1 MAREIVG
8 FETSS
13 LIECREECH
22 TMASTRMKFG
32 VFMAPF
38 HRPGENPTLALER
51 DLELI
56 QWLDLLG
63 FDEAYIG
70 EHHSAGW
77 ETICSPEVFMA
88 TAAERTRHI
97 RLGTGVI
104 SLPYHHPY
112 MVANRMV
119 LLDHLTRGRV
129 ILGVGPG
136 ALASDA
142 LMFGI
147 PAERQREM
155 MDEALG
161 IIIHLLESTEPL
173 TYQSDWFELHEAV
186 LQLRPYQQPSIPIA
200 VASVQSPS
208 GVQLAGK
215 HGASV
220 LSLSIPR
227 ASVRQT
233 SLKELWA
240 IGEETAEKHGKA
252 LRREDWRLVVSCH
265 LAESRKEAIEDVRM
279 ASGREVT
286 EYFRDTLGHPAP
298 DVPAHQIVDY
308 MVEHNQWIIGTPEDC
323 IAGIERL
330 QEASG
335 GFGGFLVRVED
346 WVRRDKR
353 QHSYELMAR
362 YVMPHFQGTVRGIMA
377 SNQWARDRKDS
388 LHANAIAGLKQATD
402 AYFSRRR

>member
-1 MAREIVG
+1 MTVP
-8 FETSS
+8 
-13 LIECREECH
+13 H
-22 TMASTRMKFG
+22 RMKFG

-38 HRPGENPTLALER
+38 HRPGENPTLAIER
-51 DLELI
+51 DLEIL
-56 QWLDLLG
+56 QWLDVLG

-77 ETICSPEVFMA
+77 ETICSPEVFIA

-97 RLGTGVI
+97 RLGSGVI

-142 LMFGI
+142 LMLGI
-147 PAERQREM
+147 PSERQREM

-161 IIIHLLESTEPL
+161 VIVRLFESTEPL
-173 TYQSDWFELHEAV
+173 TYKSDWFQLNEAV
-186 LQLRPYQQPSIPIA
+186 LQLRPYQQPYIPIA
-200 VASVQSPS
+200 VASVQSPA
-208 GVQLAGK
+208 GVLLAGK

-233 SLKELWA
+233 SLKELWE
-240 IGEETAEKHGKA
+240 IGEQEAASHGKV
-252 LRREDWRLVVSCH
+252 LRREDWRLVVACH
-265 LAESRKEAIEDVRM
+265 LAESRKEAIEDIRLG
-279 ASGREVT
+279 SGREVT
-286 EYFRDTLGHPAP
+286 EYFGRTLGHPVP
-298 DVPAHQIVDY
+298 DLPADRIVDH
-308 MVEHNQWIIGTPEDC
+308 MVENNQWIVGTPEDC

-330 QEASG
+330 QEMSG
-335 GFGGFLVRVED
+335 GFGGFMVRVED
-346 WVRRDKR
+346 WARRDKTLR
-353 QHSYELMAR
+353 SYELLAR
-362 YVMPHFQGTVRGIMA
+362 HVMPHFQGSLAGIQA
-377 SNQWARDRKDS
+377 SNDWARERREQ
-388 LHANAIAGLKQATD
+388 LHENSIAGLKRATD
-402 AYFSRRR
+402 TYFAQRS

>member
-1 MAREIVG
+1 MTGPR
-8 FETSS
+8 
-13 LIECREECH
+13 
-22 TMASTRMKFG
+22 RMKFG

-51 DLELI
+51 DLEIL
-56 QWLDLLG
+56 QWLDMLG

-77 ETICSPEVFMA
+77 ETICSPEVFIA

-161 IIIHLLESTEPL
+161 VIIRLFESTEPV
-173 TYQSDWFELHEAV
+173 THKSDWFQLHEAV
-186 LQLRPYQQPSIPIA
+186 LQLRPYQEPSIPIA

-208 GVQLAGK
+208 GVLLAGK

-227 ASVRQT
+227 EAVRQT
-233 SLKELWA
+233 SLKELWS
-240 IGEETAEKHGKA
+240 IGEETAAAHGKT
-252 LRREDWRLVVSCH
+252 LRREDWRLVVACH

-279 ASGREVT
+279 ASGRETT
-286 EYFRDTLGHPAP
+286 EYFGKTLGHPVP
-298 DVPAHQIVDY
+298 DVPADQIVDY
-308 MVEHNQWIIGTPEDC
+308 MVERNQWLIGTPDDC

-330 QEASG
+330 QEMSG
-335 GFGGFLVRVED
+335 GFGGFMVRVED
-346 WVRRDKR
+346 WARRDKTL
-353 QHSYELMAR
+353 HSYELLAR
-362 YVMPHFQGTVRGIMA
+362 YVMPHFQGSLSGIQA
-377 SNQWARDRKDS
+377 SNQWASERREV
-388 LHANAIAGLKQATD
+388 LHGNAIAGLKRATD
-402 AYFSRRR
+402 TYFARRN

>member
-1 MAREIVG
+1 
-8 FETSS
+8 
-13 LIECREECH
+13 
-22 TMASTRMKFG
+22 MASTRMKFG

-56 QWLDLLG
+56 QWLDVLG

-77 ETICSPEVFMA
+77 ETIASPEVFIA

-104 SLPYHHPY
+104 SLPYHHPL

-142 LMFGI
+142 VMLGI
-147 PAERQREM
+147 PAERQRER

-161 IIIHLLESTEPL
+161 VIVRLFESTEPL
-173 TYQSDWFELHEAV
+173 TYTSDWFELHDAI
-186 LQLRPYQQPSIPIA
+186 LHLRPYQEPYIPIA
-200 VASVQSPS
+200 VASVQSPA
-208 GVQLAGK
+208 GVRLAAK
-215 HGASV
+215 YGASV

-227 ASVRQT
+227 TTVRQT
-233 SLKELWA
+233 SLKELWG
-240 IGEETAEKHGKA
+240 IGEETAAAHGKT
-252 LRREDWRLVVSCH
+252 LRREDWRLVVPVH
-265 LAESRKEAIEDVRM
+265 LAESRKEAIENVRM
-279 ASGREVT
+279 GGGREVT
-286 EYFRDTLGHPAP
+286 EYFAGTLGNPAP
-298 DVPAHQIVDY
+298 DVPMDQIVDF
-308 MVEHNQWIIGTPEDC
+308 MVEHNQWIVGTPEDC

-335 GFGGFLVRVED
+335 GFGGFMIRVDDYVQRE
-346 WVRRDKR
+346 KR
-353 QHSYELMAR
+353 LRSYELFAR
-362 YVMPHFQGTVRGIMA
+362 YVMPQFQGSLSGIMA
-377 SNQWARDRKDS
+377 SNHWARERKDA
-388 LHANAIAGLKQATD
+388 LHGHAVAGLKQATE
-402 AYFSRRR
+402 AYFSRRN

>member
-1 MAREIVG
+1 MTAPR
-8 FETSS
+8 
-13 LIECREECH
+13 
-22 TMASTRMKFG
+22 RMKFG

-51 DLELI
+51 DLEIL
-56 QWLDLLG
+56 QWLDMLG
-63 FDEAYIG
+63 FDEAYVG

-77 ETICSPEVFMA
+77 ETICSPEVFLA

-147 PAERQREM
+147 SAERQREM

-161 IIIHLLESTEPL
+161 VIIRLFESTEPL
-173 TYQSDWFELHEAV
+173 TYQSDWFQLHEAV
-186 LQLRPYQQPSIPIA
+186 LQLRPYQEPSIPIA
-200 VASVQSPS
+200 VASVQSPA

-227 ASVRQT
+227 EAVRQT
-233 SLKELWA
+233 SLQELWG
-240 IGEETAEKHGKA
+240 IGEEAAAAHGKT
-252 LRREDWRLVVSCH
+252 LRREDWRLVVACH

-279 ASGREVT
+279 ASGREMT
-286 EYFRDTLGHPAP
+286 EYFGKTLGHPIP
-298 DVPAHQIVDY
+298 DVPADQIVDY
-308 MVEHNQWIIGTPEDC
+308 MVERNQWIVGTPDDC
-323 IAGIERL
+323 IAGIKRL
-330 QEASG
+330 QEMSG
-335 GFGGFLVRVED
+335 GLGGFMVRVED
-346 WVRRDKR
+346 WARRDKTL
-353 QHSYELMAR
+353 HSYELLAR
-362 YVMPHFQGTVRGIMA
+362 YVMPHFQGSLQGITA
-377 SNQWARDRKDS
+377 SNQWASERREV
-388 LHANAIAGLKQATD
+388 LHGNSIAGLKRATD
-402 AYFSRRR
+402 NYFARQN

>member
-1 MAREIVG
+1 MAMFID
-8 FETSS
+8 
-13 LIECREECH
+13 CREER
-22 TMASTRMKFG
+22 TMAVPSRMKFG

-51 DLELI
+51 DLELL
-56 QWLDLLG
+56 QWLDMLG
-63 FDEAYIG
+63 FDDAYIG

-77 ETICSPEVFMA
+77 ETICSPEVFIA

-147 PAERQREM
+147 PSERQREM

-161 IIIHLLESTEPL
+161 IIIRLLESTEPI
-173 TYQSDWFELHEAV
+173 TYKSDWFQLHEAV
-186 LQLRPYQQPSIPIA
+186 LQLRPYQEPSLPIA
-200 VASVQSPS
+200 VASVQSPA
-208 GVQLAGK
+208 GVRLAGK
-215 HGASV
+215 YGAAV

-227 ASVRQT
+227 ATVRQT

-240 IGEETAEKHGKA
+240 IGEETAAAHGKI
-252 LRREDWRLVVSCH
+252 LRREDWRLVVACH
-265 LAESRKEAIEDVRM
+265 LAESRKEAIEDVRLG
-279 ASGREVT
+279 SGRELT
-286 EYFRDTLGHPAP
+286 EYFGNTLGNPVP
-298 DVPAHQIVDY
+298 DVPADQIVDY
-308 MVEHNQWIIGTPEDC
+308 MVEHNQWIVGTPDDC

-330 QEASG
+330 QEMSG

-346 WVRRDKR
+346 WARRDR
-353 QHSYELMAR
+353 TLHSYELLAR
-362 YVMPHFQGTVRGIMA
+362 YVMPHFQGSLAGIQV
-377 SNQWARDRKDS
+377 SNRWARDRKDQ
-388 LHANAIAGLKQATD
+388 LHANVIAGLQRATD
-402 AYFSRRR
+402 AYFGQRN